1 MNILHFFNRKGYPM
15 TRLINTYISFCSNR
29 NDNSKNKEGN
39 DVNKLLMSLSVTMLF
54 FLGSGISL
62 TSNNIAH
69 AQQKPIP
76 PYAKWGTLALQKTQE
91 KYPNAKII
99 DYLHIGRTT
108 GPQSSIE
115 KFKLWL
121 EENNKEFG
129 VFINIEFNNETEK
142 VLKVTFEETSR

>member
-1 MNILHFFNRKGYPM
+1 MK
-15 TRLINTYISFCSNR
+15 
-29 NDNSKNKEGN
+29 
-39 DVNKLLMSLSVTMLF
+39 KLLISIYVTVF
-54 FLGSGISL
+54 FFSGSMNPL
-62 TSNNIAH
+62 TSFNTAH

-91 KYPNAKII
+91 KYPQAKII
-99 DYLHIGRTT
+99 DYLHIGRTS

-121 EENNKEFG
+121 KENGKEFG
-129 VFINIEFNNETEK
+129 VYINIEFNNETEK